1 MNLERIVALKPDLV
15 IAWRGGNAERQVDQ
29 LASLGIKVMWVDA
42 TSIEQIANA
51 LRQLAPRSPQ
61 PDKAEQAAQSLLDQ
75 YAQLKAQYADK
86 PKNVFFC
93 NSALIRHL
101 PVEKSRFRTRYSK
114 FVAEKT
120 SLKTAGFP
128 SPQVSREQVLAR
140 SPQAI
145 VITGG
150 PDQIPKIKQY
160 WGEQLK
166 IPVIPLTSDWFERA
180 SPRII
185 LAAQQLCNA
194 LSQVD

>member
-1 MNLERIVALKPDLV
+1 MFNVCRIDPHHFYSQRSQLVNLP
-15 IAWRGGNAERQVDQ
+15 
-29 LASLGIKVMWVDA
+29 LGI
-42 TSIEQIANA
+42 TSTPGNHQIGFQRDNA
-51 LRQLAPRSPQ
+51 LRQLAPWSPQ

-86 PKNVFFC
+86 PKKRVFLQFGINPPFTSGKESIQNQVLEVC
-93 NSALIRHL
+93 GGENIF
-101 PVEKSRFRTRYSK
+101 KDSR
-114 FVAEKT
+114 V
-120 SLKTAGFP
+120 P
-128 SPQVSREQVLAR
+128 WPQVSREQVLAR

>member
-1 MNLERIVALKPDLV
+1 M
-15 IAWRGGNAERQVDQ
+15 
-29 LASLGIKVMWVDA
+29 
-42 TSIEQIANA
+42 
-51 LRQLAPRSPQ
+51 
-61 PDKAEQAAQSLLDQ
+61 
-75 YAQLKAQYADK
+75 KAQYADK
-86 PKNVFFC
+86 PKKRVFLQFGI
-93 NSALIRHL
+93 NPPFTSG
-101 PVEKSRFRTRYSK
+101 KSRFRTVLEVCGGENIFKDSR
-114 FVAEKT
+114 V
-120 SLKTAGFP
+120 P
-128 SPQVSREQVLAR
+128 RPQVNREQVLAR

>member
-1 MNLERIVALKPDLV
+1 MLINL
-15 IAWRGGNAERQVDQ
+15 
-29 LASLGIKVMWVDA
+29 
-42 TSIEQIANA
+42 
-51 LRQLAPRSPQ
+51 
-61 PDKAEQAAQSLLDQ
+61 
-75 YAQLKAQYADK
+75 
-86 PKNVFFC
+86 KNVFFC

-101 PVEKSRFRTRYSK
+101 PVEKSRFRTGYSK

-128 SPQVSREQVLAR
+128 WPQVSREQVLAR

>member
-1 MNLERIVALKPDLV
+1 MRYVNWP
-15 IAWRGGNAERQVDQ
+15 W
-29 LASLGIKVMWVDA
+29 
-42 TSIEQIANA
+42 
-51 LRQLAPRSPQ
+51 SPQ

-86 PKNVFFC
+86 PKKRVFLQFGI
-93 NSALIRHL
+93 N
-101 PVEKSRFRTRYSK
+101 PPF
-114 FVAEKT
+114 T
-120 SLKTAGFP
+120 SGKESIQNQVLEVCGGENIFKDSQVP
-128 SPQVSREQVLAR
+128 WPQVSREQVLAR

-150 PDQIPKIKQY
+150 LTKFLKSNNT
-160 WGEQLK
+160 GEQLK

>member
-1 MNLERIVALKPDLV
+1 MLINL
-15 IAWRGGNAERQVDQ
+15 
-29 LASLGIKVMWVDA
+29 
-42 TSIEQIANA
+42 
-51 LRQLAPRSPQ
+51 
-61 PDKAEQAAQSLLDQ
+61 
-75 YAQLKAQYADK
+75 
-86 PKNVFFC
+86 KNVFFC

-101 PVEKSRFRTRYSK
+101 PVERVDSEPVLEVCGGENIFKDSRVPR
-114 FVAEKT
+114 
-120 SLKTAGFP
+120 
-128 SPQVSREQVLAR
+128 PQVSREQVLAR

>member
-1 MNLERIVALKPDLV
+1 M
-15 IAWRGGNAERQVDQ
+15 
-29 LASLGIKVMWVDA
+29 
-42 TSIEQIANA
+42 
-51 LRQLAPRSPQ
+51 
-61 PDKAEQAAQSLLDQ
+61 
-75 YAQLKAQYADK
+75 
-86 PKNVFFC
+86 
-93 NSALIRHL
+93 
-101 PVEKSRFRTRYSK
+101 
-114 FVAEKT
+114 AEKT

-128 SPQVSREQVLAR
+128 PQVSREQVLAR